1 MVQIA
6 FFTTGLPVNRIA
18 FNPPDTALTPDS
30 GTSTASRQT
39 LFTGEATRRVCVQ
52 FAEALKEAGGD
63 IGRLEG
69 REFYDEF
76 LFISDPMGSD
86 KPHPVSH
93 AAYSY
98 AAHVCILSED
108 GRIERYIACHDV
120 GQVIN
125 RNSVEGQIEGGVVM
139 GLGYALTEDLRLEGG
154 VPRAR
159 LGTLGLFR
167 APDVPPIECLL
178 MECKDPDGAGA
189 YGAKGV
195 GEVVLVPPAPTL
207 ALAYRRWDG
216 RFRNSL
222 PLEGTPYSRK
232 K

>member
-1 MVQIA
+1 MIK
-6 FFTTGLPVNRIA
+6 
-18 FNPPDTALTPDS
+18 PDGA
-30 GTSTASRQT
+30 R
-39 LFTGEATRRVCVQ
+39 
-52 FAEALKEAGGD
+52 
-63 IGRLEG
+63 
-69 REFYDEF
+69 
-76 LFISDPMGSD
+76 M
-86 KPHPVSH
+86 
-93 AAYSY
+93 
-98 AAHVCILSED
+98 
-108 GRIERYIACHDV
+108 
-120 GQVIN
+120 
-125 RNSVEGQIEGGVVM
+125 QIEGCIAM

-159 LGTLGLFR
+159 LGTLGMFR

-178 MECKDPDGAGA
+178 LECKDPEGAGA

-195 GEVVLVPPAPTL
+195 GEVVLVPPAPAV